1 MTQTEWLVKAMGM
14 AFERGRGLWADS
26 LLDVL
31 DGLTAEQ
38 AAWKP
43 QGGGTRSI
51 WEIVRHVTFWKDAL
65 RQRLEGGPWADTS
78 GHEEKGWPP
87 VTDTSEE
94 AWAETLK
101 HLRRSHEAL
110 VQAVSRLADEQL
122 DEPFPGEEE
131 PIGEHLLGVIAHDT
145 YHTGQILTLRQ
156 LQGRGEGEAHA

>member
-14 AFERGRGLWADS
+14 AFEKGRGLWAYS

-43 QGGGTRSI
+43 QGGSTKSI
-51 WEIVRHVTFWKDAL
+51 WEIVRHVAFWKDAL

-87 VTDTSEE
+87 APEASEE
-94 AWAETLK
+94 AWAETLEQ
-101 HLRRSHEAL
+101 LRRCQERL
-110 VQAVSRLADEQL
+110 VQAVGKLKDDQL
-122 DEPFPGEEE
+122 NEPFPDEEE
-131 PIGEHLLGVIAHDT
+131 PMGEHLFGLIAHDT
-145 YHTGQILTLRQ
+145 YHTGQILLLRQ
-156 LQGRGEGEAHA
+156 LQGIGLE